1 MNDKVFADTL
11 YWVAVLNPKD
21 QWHRQAVETRKLL
34 GDVTIITTET
44 VLIEVLN
51 YFSEYGSLARKSA
64 VDAVRTIIID
74 EEVEYLPHTSESFTA
89 ALNFYEK
96 RLDKGYSLT
105 GCVSMLTMK
114 KLGLQEILTH
124 DNHFEQEGL
133 TILLRNLFFLD
144 KQIVSAYLV

>member
-1 MNDKVFADTL
+1 MNDRAFADTF

-34 GDVTIITTET
+34 GEIQIVTTET

-51 YFSEYGSLARKSA
+51 YLSEYGSHARKSA
-64 VDAVRTIIID
+64 VDAVRTIVAD
-74 EEVEYLPHTSESFTA
+74 EEVEYISHTSETFSD

-105 GCVSMLTMK
+105 DCVSMLTMK
-114 KLGLQEILTH
+114 NLGVKEILTH
-124 DNHFEQEGL
+124 DNHFEQENF
-133 TILLRNLFFLD
+133 TILL
-144 KQIVSAYLV
+144 

>member
-1 MNDKVFADTL
+1 M

-21 QWHRQAVETRKLL
+21 QWHRQAIETRKLL
-34 GDVTIITTET
+34 GDIKIVTTET

-64 VDAVRTIIID
+64 VDAIRTIMID
-74 EEVEYLPHTSESFTA
+74 EEVKYVSQSPEIFLDA
-89 ALNFYEK
+89 IDFYET

-105 GCVSMLTMK
+105 DCVSMLTVK
-114 KLGLQEILTH
+114 NLAVREIFTH

-133 TILLRNLFFLD
+133 TILL
-144 KQIVSAYLV
+144 

>member
-74 EEVEYLPHTSESFTA
+74 EEVKYLPHTSESFTA

-105 GCVSMLTMK
+105 DC
-114 KLGLQEILTH
+114 I
-124 DNHFEQEGL
+124 
-133 TILLRNLFFLD
+133 
-144 KQIVSAYLV
+144 

>member
-1 MNDKVFADTL
+1 MNNKVFADTL

-21 QWHRQAVETRKLL
+21 QWHSQAVKTRKLL
-34 GDVTIITTET
+34 GEIKIITTET
-44 VLIEVLN
+44 VLLEVLN

-74 EEVEYLPHTSESFTA
+74 EEVEYLPHTSETFSD

-105 GCVSMLTMK
+105 DCISMNVCRERGIT
-114 KLGLQEILTH
+114 EILTH
-124 DNHFEQEGL
+124 DNHFEQEGF
-133 TILLRNLFFLD
+133 TILL
-144 KQIVSAYLV
+144 

>member
-34 GDVTIITTET
+34 GEIKVVTTET

-51 YFSEYGSLARKSA
+51 YFSECGSLGRKSA
-64 VDAVRTIIID
+64 VDAVRTIITD
-74 EEVEYLPHTSESFTA
+74 EEVQYLPHKSETFSDA
-89 ALNFYEK
+89 INFYEK

-105 GCVSMLTMK
+105 DCISMLTMK
-114 KLGLQEILTH
+114 NRNLQEILTR
-124 DNHFEQEGL
+124 QPL
-133 TILLRNLFFLD
+133 
-144 KQIVSAYLV
+144 